1 MVNVQQPYQWQ
12 RIIQHLH
19 GTVNTQEKRIRELE
33 RMIKTLRTDLDGL
46 QKQQPLT
53 VNYSFDQ
60 LKIDTLEGTLNIGLN
75 PNKDMEDLDDFTI
88 NDQTIHAPEQPV
100 DPASAVM
107 NEVNSFLNQYF
118 SKQAYEDLRTIE
130 QEKGYPLDDTYR
142 QFIINDV
149 QKQLHNR
156 AQYYLSK
163 YQEHY
168 LDNQEELVDVIN
180 EKLHDDIRRAFSMF
194 IDYLPKKRRDSQ

>member
-60 LKIDTLEGTLNIGLN
+60 LKL
-75 PNKDMEDLDDFTI
+75 
-88 NDQTIHAPEQPV
+88 
-100 DPASAVM
+100 
-107 NEVNSFLNQYF
+107 
-118 SKQAYEDLRTIE
+118 
-130 QEKGYPLDDTYR
+130 
-142 QFIINDV
+142 
-149 QKQLHNR
+149 
-156 AQYYLSK
+156 
-163 YQEHY
+163 
-168 LDNQEELVDVIN
+168 
-180 EKLHDDIRRAFSMF
+180 IRLKA
-194 IDYLPKKRRDSQ
+194 L

>member
-1 MVNVQQPYQWQ
+1 MVNYQQPYQWQ
-12 RIIQHLH
+12 QIIQHLH
-19 GTVNTQEKRIRELE
+19 GKMNTQEKRIRELE
-33 RMIKTLRTDLDGL
+33 KVIKTMKTDMDGL
-46 QKQQPLT
+46 KKQQPLT

-88 NDQTIHAPEQPV
+88 NDQTIHAPEQPI
-100 DPASAVM
+100 DPSSAVM
-107 NEVNSFLNQYF
+107 NDVNHFLNQYF
-118 SKQAYEDLRTIE
+118 REQAFEDLRGIE

-149 QKQLHNR
+149 QKQLNNR

-163 YQEHY
+163 YQEQY
-168 LDNQEELVDVIN
+168 LDNREDLVDVIN
-180 EKLHDDIRRAFSMF
+180 EKLHDDIRKAFSMF

>member
-1 MVNVQQPYQWQ
+1 
-12 RIIQHLH
+12 
-19 GTVNTQEKRIRELE
+19 
-33 RMIKTLRTDLDGL
+33 
-46 QKQQPLT
+46 
-53 VNYSFDQ
+53 
-60 LKIDTLEGTLNIGLN
+60 
-75 PNKDMEDLDDFTI
+75 MEDLDDFTI

>member
-1 MVNVQQPYQWQ
+1 MNVQQPYQWQ